1 MLPRLPMVVLVGL
14 VVARLAQLTEAII
27 FQLVEDI
34 GLASDQSASMFLHC
48 HSVAPANWSV
58 AIGPIV
64 CAWVASS
71 EH

>member
-34 GLASDQSASMFLHC
+34 GLASDQSVSLTKDFDPLNPKNCQGH
-48 HSVAPANWSV
+48 
-58 AIGPIV
+58 
-64 CAWVASS
+64 
-71 EH
+71 